1 MSLRKCR
8 RVGRRLLSAA
18 LLVLLIAAGLLGA
31 PLQRSTAADLAL
43 SGTLIVTSAADSGP
57 GTLRQ
62 AIANSAPGDVIVFDP
77 SLAGAT
83 IGLTSG
89 QLVIDKNLIIDGR
102 AAPGIVV
109 SGSGLSR
116 VFQIAS
122 RVDAEVRSL
131 VVTGGKTADGAPG
144 EDAEGGGGILNLGTL
159 RLVECVVHG
168 NRTGHGGS
176 GAQVYPPD
184 PAAFAG
190 NGGSGGG
197 ILSQGTLILEATS
210 VVANK
215 AGKGGDTC
223 IYCDPWPPQA
233 LASRGGNGGGI
244 YSSGVLTV
252 TASTVRDNQAGA
264 RGNGNPG
271 GDSGEGGGIYG
282 LGSLTISATE
292 VVSNTTANDG
302 RGGGIFAEGDVAI
315 NESSVRH
322 NATGASFKGGD
333 GAGIFASGTFRLVDS
348 FVEYN
353 TAASGGLSVIYP
365 PYYGGATGGP
375 GGDGGGIL
383 FSGGDLTILRTA
395 VSFNKAG
402 DGREGGFSRSGGDG
416 GNGGSG
422 GGLLVVGARVV
433 MIDSTL
439 SNNAAGAG
447 GHGGCG
453 FLSCGRGG
461 DGGSGGAVMTQPAVS
476 LLVFDSTLSH
486 NRAGDAGLYC
496 EDEAEPPCPIGGS
509 GGGISNSGSLIM
521 HNSTISGNRS
531 GDGRDEDGR
540 GGGVYNAG
548 SASLVNSTMA
558 ENSAPTGAAG
568 AGLWTGGAA
577 MLQDTILAANTA
589 GQAAADCGGVVILL
603 GHNLVERSTGCTLI
617 GDPQTNILDQPALIG
632 PLALNAPGST
642 ETHALLPNSPAV
654 NAGSCSG
661 GIITTDQRGV
671 PRPQGAACDIGAY
684 ELDPLGVEWRS
695 IYFPL
700 FVSR

>member
-8 RVGRRLLSAA
+8 RIGRRWFSAA
-18 LLVLLIAAGLLGA
+18 LLVSLIATGALGA
-31 PLQRSTAADLAL
+31 PPQRSTAAALAP
-43 SGTLIVTSAADSGP
+43 SGTQIVISADDSGP

-62 AIANSAPGDVIVFDP
+62 AIADAASGDLITFDP

-89 QLVIDKNLIIDGR
+89 QLVIDKNLVIDGSD
-102 AAPGIVV
+102 APGLAV
-109 SGSGLSR
+109 SGGGLSR

-122 RVDAEVRSL
+122 RVEAEFRFL
-131 VVTGGKTADGAPG
+131 VVTGGRTPDGEPG

-159 RLVECVVHG
+159 RLVDCLIHD
-168 NRTGHGGS
+168 NRTGNGGA
-176 GAQVYPPD
+176 GAGVPPD
-184 PAAFAG
+184 PGAFAG

-210 VVANK
+210 VVANQ

-223 IYCDPWPPQA
+223 TNCDPWPPQA
-233 LASRGGNGGGI
+233 QASHGGHGGGI
-244 YSSGVLTV
+244 YSSGALALTD
-252 TASTVRDNQAGA
+252 SIVRDNQAGA

-271 GDSGEGGGIYG
+271 GDSGEGGGVYG
-282 LGSLTISATE
+282 LGALTISATE
-292 VVSNTTANDG
+292 VVSNTTANGG
-302 RGGGIFAEGDVAI
+302 RGGGIFAAGDSVI
-315 NESSVRH
+315 NASSVRH

-333 GAGIFASGTFRLVDS
+333 GAGIFASGALRIVDS

-353 TAASGGLSVIYP
+353 TAASGGLSVTYP

-383 FSGGDLTILRTA
+383 FSGGDLTILRTV
-395 VSFNKAG
+395 VSFNRAG
-402 DGREGGFSRSGGDG
+402 DGAEGGFSRYGGDG
-416 GNGGSG
+416 GDGGSG
-422 GGLLVVGARVV
+422 GGLLLVAARVV
-433 MIDSTL
+433 MADSTL

-461 DGGSGGAVMTQPAVS
+461 DGGSGGAVIAQPDVS

-496 EDEAEPPCPIGGS
+496 DDQAEPPCPIGGS
-509 GGGISNSGSLIM
+509 GGGISNGGSLTM
-521 HNSTISGNRS
+521 HNATVSGNRS
-531 GDGRDEDGR
+531 GDGSDEDGR
-540 GGGVYNAG
+540 GSGVYNAG
-548 SASLVNSTMA
+548 SAMLVNSTLV
-558 ENSAPTGAAG
+558 ENSAPVGVAG
-568 AGLWTGGAA
+568 AGLGNSGAA
-577 MLQDTILAANTA
+577 MLQDTLLAANRA

-603 GHNLVERSTGCTLI
+603 GHNLVERSTGCTIL
-617 GDPQTNILDQPALIG
+617 GDPATNILDQPALIG

-642 ETHALLPNSPAV
+642 ETHALLPDSPAID
-654 NAGSCSG
+654 AGSCSG
-661 GIITTDQRGV
+661 GLITTDQRGV

-684 ELDPLGVEWRS
+684 EYEPLAVDWRP
-695 IYFPL
+695 IYLPL
-700 FVSR
+700 VAGR